1 MSVPHTGSWPSPG
14 PLETGLFPEQL
25 TARVVTPG
33 TQPRIHGYDVES
45 DLALHYS
52 PSAVAFLAVTGE
64 LPTPEVAAALD
75 TILVF
80 ASPVSVAHAPTHAAV
95 LAQLCGAPSTSI
107 LSVAAIGLS
116 EQIKHMLDEHEELL
130 QWLQAPIEPVPE
142 QFQAATAEEKETVL
156 RLDAALHKCGLRVPA
171 LSQPIAP
178 QAAVLAALHACG
190 LTTRRPLEVLLVW
203 VRLPVVMAEA
213 FAESIANFKNYPT
226 NLPWFV
232 YEESTS

>member
-1 MSVPHTGSWPSPG
+1 M
-14 PLETGLFPEQL
+14 GLFPDQL

-33 TQPRIHGYDVES
+33 AQPRIHGYDVES
-45 DLALHYS
+45 DLARHYS

-64 LPTPEVAAALD
+64 LPSPEVAAALD

-116 EQIKHMLDEHEELL
+116 EQIKHTLDEHEGLL
-130 QWLQAPIEPVPE
+130 QWLQATSEPLPE
-142 QFQAATAEEKETVL
+142 RFRAATVEEAENVERL
-156 RLDAALHKCGLRVPA
+156 RGALYTCGFLPSV
-171 LSQPIAP
+171 LSQSLSLQSAIF
-178 QAAVLAALHACG
+178 AALHACG
-190 LTTRRPLEVLLVW
+190 LTTRRSLEMLLVW
-203 VRLPVVMAEA
+203 ARLPVVMAEA
-213 FAESIANFKNYPT
+213 FAESVANFKNYPT
-226 NLPWFV
+226 NLPRFV

>member
-1 MSVPHTGSWPSPG
+1 MNAPHSGSWPSPG
-14 PLETGLFPEQL
+14 PLEIELFPDHL

-33 TQPRIHGYDVES
+33 DQPRIHGFDVES
-45 DLALHYS
+45 DLACHYS

-64 LPTPEVAAALD
+64 LPTSEIAEALD
-75 TILVF
+75 AILVF

-95 LAQLCGAPSTSI
+95 LAQLCGAPTSAI

-130 QWLQAPIEPVPE
+130 QWLQTPNGPLPE
-142 QFQAATAEEKETVL
+142 RFHAATVEEQESVL
-156 RLDAALHKCGLRVPA
+156 RLRSALHKCGLHFPN

-190 LTTRRPLEVLLVW
+190 LTARRPLEALLVW

-213 FAESIANFKNYPT
+213 FAETVANFKNYPT
-226 NLPWFV
+226 NLPRFV
-232 YEESTS
+232 YEESSS